1 MNQCTLHSG
10 CQCVR
15 VISPSRYH
23 PFLAWVFVYHLIRF
37 DRQNEF
43 VHIHTYVRMYVHMYV
58 HTYVLAYYVHMY
70 MYVHA
75 HACMQMRMGLIS

>member
-1 MNQCTLHSG
+1 MNQCTLH
-10 CQCVR
+10 CVCKCVR

-23 PFLAWVFVYHLIRF
+23 SFLAWVFVYHLIRF

-43 VHIHTYVRMYVHMYV
+43 VHIHTYVR
-58 HTYVLAYYVHMY
+58 TYVCAYIRACILCVHMY

-75 HACMQMRMGLIS
+75 HACMQMCMGPWD